1 MSERVVYDSV
11 GISGRLQVIDR
22 GNKRTMF
29 LGSLPQ
35 TTVDLSDP
43 DRHVG
48 RYIPYLH
55 AGSLFNP
62 EPDRAMFLGLGGGAG
77 VRSFHQTYPDCEL
90 RAVEIDENV
99 VRVARE
105 YFFVPRDERVSLV
118 VEDGRRYLA
127 LNPGAF
133 DHIIL
138 DAYNQDGYPSRLYTR
153 ECFELIHRALRSRI
167 VKARERPGVVVVN
180 AVGWLR
186 GDKSESVRIII
197 RTMEAVFASV
207 HLFEVPMSPWRRL
220 LGDGNNFIMVG
231 TTHRRTGNKR
241 ALLHRAMRRSDMKKH
256 IDVVRRLRRLPD
268 VGEAEILTDDKVE
281 RGQLILTV

>member
-1 MSERVVYDSV
+1 MGERVVYDSV

-43 DRHVG
+43 DRQVG
-48 RYIPYLH
+48 RYIPFLH

-62 EPDRAMFLGLGGGAG
+62 EPEKAMFLGLGGGAG
-77 VRSFHQTYPDCEL
+77 VRSFHRTYPDCDIS
-90 RAVEIDENV
+90 AVEIDENV

-105 YFFVPRDERVSLV
+105 YFFVPGDERVSLV

-127 LNPGAF
+127 LNPGAY
-133 DHIIL
+133 DHVIL

-153 ECFELIHRALRSRI
+153 ECFELIQRALRSRI
-167 VKARERPGVVVVN
+167 VEGRERPGVVVVN
-180 AVGWLR
+180 AVGWLW

-197 RTMEAVFASV
+197 RTMQEVFASV
-207 HLFEVPMSPWRRL
+207 HLFEVPMRFLRRMF
-220 LGDGNNFIMVG
+220 GDGNNFILVG
-231 TTHRRTGNKR
+231 TTQRRTGHKR
-241 ALLHRAMRRSDMKKH
+241 ALLHRARRRSDMKKH
-256 IDVVRRLRRLPD
+256 VDVARRLRRIPD
-268 VGEAEILTDDKVE
+268 VSEAEILTDDKVE
-281 RGQLILTV
+281 RGHLILTV